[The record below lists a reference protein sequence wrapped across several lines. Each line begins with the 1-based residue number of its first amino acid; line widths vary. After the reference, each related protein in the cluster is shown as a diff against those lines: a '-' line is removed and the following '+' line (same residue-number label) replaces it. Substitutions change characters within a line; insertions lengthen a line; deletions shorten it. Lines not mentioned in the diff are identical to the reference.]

1 MWGQR
6 ICDPGPL
13 YIRAQGSSRGKIL
26 SRTCN
31 ESPNSLEIKPRT
43 MLSSA
48 SQSAPGRKGKYSIG
62 TVHGKAK
69 HLCIDGKRTPEQCG
83 NKGQGKGYHYCD

>member
-13 YIRAQGSSRGKIL
+13 YIRAQGLSRGKTL
-26 SRTCN
+26 PRTCN
-31 ESPNSLEIKPRT
+31 ESPNGLEIKPRT

-48 SQSAPGRKGKYSIG
+48 SQGAPRKKGEYGIG
-62 TVHGKAK
+62 AVHGKAK
-69 HLCIDGKRTPEQCG
+69 HLRINVERSLE
-83 NKGQGKGYHYCD
+83 